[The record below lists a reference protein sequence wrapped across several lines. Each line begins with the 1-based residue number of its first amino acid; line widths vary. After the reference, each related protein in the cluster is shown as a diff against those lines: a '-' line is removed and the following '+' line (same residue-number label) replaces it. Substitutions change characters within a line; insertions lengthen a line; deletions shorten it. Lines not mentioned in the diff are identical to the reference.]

1 MYFTDKEDRYLS
13 SIDRTGRPLTQAV
26 LTNIMETQM
35 ERDYIKGGAFLIE
48 DRTATEI
55 FTPEDFTEEQRMIG
69 ETTREFVDN
78 EVRPNLEAM
87 EKHAWEIARELVH
100 KAGEL
105 GLLGSTI
112 PEEYGGLGLDQT
124 TSVVIAEMMGRAGGF
139 GTTFGADSSIGLLPL
154 LYFGSEEL
162 KKEWIPKIVSGE
174 TVTAY
179 CLTESGSGSDAQ
191 AAKTVARLTDD
202 GQYYVLNG
210 EKMFISNGS
219 FADVFIVFAKVD
231 GEKDKFSAFVVPRS
245 ENCRPGAEEHKMGIK
260 SSSTTPLILSE
271 CKIPATNLIGNVG
284 DGAKIAFNILNVG
297 RFKLGASV
305 TGGAKLAI
313 HESVR
318 YANERQQFN
327 KAISSFGAIKHKI
340 AEMCVRTWVSESIT
354 YRTVGMIDAL
364 IGDGASDDKKLQSI
378 EEYAVESSINKVACS
393 EALDYVVDEMVQI
406 YGGYGYSADYPAEKA
421 YRDSRINRIFEGTNE
436 INRMLI
442 PGQLLRRAMKGKLG
456 LLQAAKALQDE
467 ILNPQMSFDE
477 DTSLLAAEL
486 KLARNAKKIA
496 LMVLG
501 TAAQKYMTEL
511 QNQQEVLLNCADII
525 MDAYQME
532 SAILRTLKFAD
543 KNGEGAAG
551 RYIDMTQVFCNDA
564 IQRVEMKARNTL
576 AAIAEGD
583 EMRMLLTALKRFTKN
598 NSPINTVAARQ
609 RIAGVAIAAN
619 SYPF

>member
-1 MYFTDKEDRYLS
+1 MQKEY
-13 SIDRTGRPLTQAV
+13 
-26 LTNIMETQM
+26 M
-35 ERDYIKGGAFLIE
+35 KGGEFLIAE
-48 DRTATEI
+48 TAEI
-55 FTPEDFTEEQRMIG
+55 FTPEDFNDEQKMIG
-69 ETTREFVDN
+69 ETSREFIDN
-78 EVRPNLEAM
+78 EIRPNLEAL
-87 EKHAWEIARELVH
+87 EKHAWEIARDLI
-100 KAGEL
+100 KKGGDL
-105 GLLGSTI
+105 GLLGATI

-124 TSVVIAEMMGRAGGF
+124 TGALIAETMGRAGGF
-139 GTTFGADSSIGLLPL
+139 GTTFGAQTSIGLLPI

-162 KKEWIPKIVSGE
+162 KKTWIPKIVSGE
-174 TVTAY
+174 VVSAY
-179 CLTESGSGSDAQ
+179 CLTESGSGSDALG
-191 AAKTVARLTDD
+191 AKTNAKLSED
-202 GQYYVLNG
+202 GTTFTLNG
-210 EKMFISNGS
+210 EKMFITNGS

-231 GEKDKFSAFVVPRS
+231 GEKEKFSAFVVERS
-245 ENCRPGAEEHKMGIK
+245 ENCRPGSEEHKMGIK
-260 SSSTTPLILSE
+260 SSSTTPIILSD

-313 HESVR
+313 HETIR

-327 KAISSFGAIKHKI
+327 KPISSFGAIKHKL
-340 AEMCVRTWVSESIT
+340 AEMAIRTWVAESIT

-364 IGDGASDDKKLQSI
+364 IGDGADNAKKMQSI

-436 INRMLI
+436 INRLLI
-442 PGQLLRRAMKGKLG
+442 PGQLMKRAMKGKIG

-467 ILNPQMSFDE
+467 ILNPQMSFAE
-477 DTSLLAAEL
+477 DTSVLAVET
-486 KLARNAKKIA
+486 KLAQNAKKVA

-501 TAAQKYMTEL
+501 TAAQKYMMSLAE
-511 QNQQEVLLNCADII
+511 QQEVLINCADII

-532 SAILRTLKFAD
+532 TSILRATKMAEKD
-543 KNGEGAAG
+543 GEEAAA
-551 RYIDMTQVFCNDA
+551 RHIDMASVYCNDA
-564 IQRVEMKARNTL
+564 IQRIDMKARNTI

-583 EMRMLLTALKRFTKN
+583 EGRTMLVALKRFTKN

-609 RIAGVAIAAN
+609 RIADTLIAAN
-619 SYPF
+619 KYVF

>member
-1 MYFTDKEDRYLS
+1 MD
-13 SIDRTGRPLTQAV
+13 A
-26 LTNIMETQM
+26 QM
-35 ERDYIKGGAFLIE
+35 EKEYMKGGEFLIA
-48 DRTATEI
+48 DQTAAEV
-55 FTPEDFTEEQRMIG
+55 FTPEDFSDEQLMIG
-69 ETTREFVDN
+69 QTTKEFVDG
-78 EVRPNLEAM
+78 EVHPQLPAM
-87 EKHAWEIARELVH
+87 EKHEWHIARELV
-100 KAGEL
+100 KKGGEL
-105 GLLGSTI
+105 GLLGATI

-124 TSVVIAEMMGRAGGF
+124 TGAVIAEMMGRGGGF
-139 GTTFGADSSIGLLPL
+139 GTTFGAQTSIGLLPI

-162 KKEWIPKIVSGE
+162 KATWIPKIVSGE
-174 TVTAY
+174 VVSAY
-179 CLTESGSGSDAQ
+179 CLTESGSGSDALG
-191 AAKTVARLTDD
+191 AKTTAKLSSD
-202 GQYYVLNG
+202 GSTYTLNG

-231 GEKDKFSAFVVPRS
+231 GEKEKFSAFVVERS
-245 ENCRPGAEEHKMGIK
+245 EDCRPGSEEHKMGIK
-260 SSSTTPLILSE
+260 SSSTTPLILSDAV
-271 CKIPATNLIGNVG
+271 IPATNLIGNVG

-313 HESVR
+313 HEAIR
-318 YANERQQFN
+318 YANEREQFN
-327 KAISSFGAIKHKI
+327 KKISSFGAIKHKL
-340 AEMCVRTWVSESIT
+340 AEMAIRTWVAESIT

-364 IGDGASDDKKLQSI
+364 IGDDHGNEKKLQSI

-442 PGQLLRRAMKGKLG
+442 PGQLMKRAMKGKIG

-477 DTSLLAAEL
+477 DTSLLAAET
-486 KLARNAKKIA
+486 KLAKNAKKVA

-501 TAAQKYMTEL
+501 TAAQKYMMGLSE
-511 QNQQEVLLNCADII
+511 QQEVLINCADII

-532 SAILRTLKFAD
+532 SAILRAKKFAE
-543 KNGEGAAG
+543 KNGEEAAG
-551 RYIDMTQVFCNDA
+551 SYIDMAAVFCNDA
-564 IQRVEMKARNTL
+564 IQRVESKAKNTL

-583 EMRMLLTALKRFTKN
+583 EGRTLLVALKRFTKN
-598 NSPINTVAARQ
+598 NSPVNTIAARQ
-609 RIAGVAIAAN
+609 RIADIMIDAN
-619 SYPF
+619 AYTY